1 MMKKVFYGLFLA
13 ALAFGLFVLG
23 NNASASTGENEI
35 DEVESIEEVKPFM
48 NFYDEDGNLIKSY
61 DENEMKQFYTGNGP
75 VRENSYNDLTSL
87 DSLVSPYS
95 IQYPKVYNFYR
106 TTINNNVWVG
116 GRSSWN
122 WKDVKALHI
131 VPAKQ
136 FKSLII
142 RVWQGSKIVNTV
154 EVGGFTGGL
163 QIPIK
168 NSSMSSTSYSSVQLV
183 QGDTSYGAPQ
193 IEIESGQL
201 YYDLQ

>member
-1 MMKKVFYGLFLA
+1 MKKMFFSLFLA
-13 ALAFGLFVLG
+13 ALAFGLFVPG
-23 NNASASTGENEI
+23 NNASASVGENEV
-35 DEVESIEEVKPFM
+35 DEIEAVEEVKPFM
-48 NFYDEDGNLIKSY
+48 NFYDENGNLIKSY
-61 DENEMKQFYTGNGP
+61 DENEMEQFYTGNGP
-75 VRENSYNDLTSL
+75 LRENSFNDLTSQ

-95 IQYPKVYNFYR
+95 IPYAKTYSFPR
-106 TTINNNVWVG
+106 TIINSNVWVG
-116 GRSSWN
+116 GSSSYI

-131 VPAKQ
+131 VPTKQ

-142 RVWQGSKIVNTV
+142 KVWQGSKVVNTV
-154 EVGGFTGGL
+154 EVGGFVGGL

-193 IEIESGQL
+193 IDISSGTL